1 MTGIAGLDFIND
13 MVSLLG
19 IKWKSSGGKKPTITK
34 QWDIKAVGVGQRVY
48 DQIILGIDAETS
60 NIFSLQYTGNDGN
73 SDYDWLHDISITID
87 IRSSVSEARVL
98 QLTDEVM
105 RIIKENVLLNING
118 REYVRIVPNG
128 ITSVNEEYRN
138 LFRYI
143 LSCDAIYFNP

>member
-1 MTGIAGLDFIND
+1 MTGIAGLDFVEDIISVIGN
-13 MVSLLG
+13 
-19 IKWKSSGGKKPTITK
+19 KWKSSGGKKPKITK
-34 QWDIKAVGVGQRVY
+34 QWEIKAVGVGQRVY
-48 DQIILGIDAETS
+48 DQVIIGLDSEVA
-60 NIFSLQYTGNDGN
+60 NIFSLQYSDGN
-73 SDYDWLHDISITID
+73 GNPSWDWLHDISITID

-98 QLTDEVM
+98 QLVDETM

-118 REYVRIVPNG
+118 RNYVRILPNG